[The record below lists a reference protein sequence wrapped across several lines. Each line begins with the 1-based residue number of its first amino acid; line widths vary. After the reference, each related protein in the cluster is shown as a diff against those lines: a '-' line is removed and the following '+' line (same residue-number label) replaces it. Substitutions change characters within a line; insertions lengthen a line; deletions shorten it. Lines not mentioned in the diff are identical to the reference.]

1 MEKVHRPRLLV
12 SNMTQR
18 EKDRL
23 NFALDEARKAHNG
36 RLSRED
42 IREVRNR
49 IKGYILD
56 ERRRTDLYKKRKESE
71 LAESAEKT
79 FDWSASVQRP
89 IRR

>member
-1 MEKVHRPRLLV
+1 
-12 SNMTQR
+12 MTQR

-36 RLSRED
+36 KMSEKNL
-42 IREVRNR
+42 REVKNK

-56 ERRRTDLYKKRKESE
+56 ERRRTDLCKKRKESE
-71 LAESAEKT
+71 LSESAEKT

-89 IRR
+89 VRR